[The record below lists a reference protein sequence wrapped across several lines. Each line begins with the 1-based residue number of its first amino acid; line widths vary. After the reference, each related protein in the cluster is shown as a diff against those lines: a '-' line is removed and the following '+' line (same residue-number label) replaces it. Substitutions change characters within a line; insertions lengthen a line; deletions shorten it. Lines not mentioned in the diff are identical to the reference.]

1 MFVGERTDYA
11 FPNATDDTSRD
22 KDVLHDC
29 ERSWVESEG
38 EFLD

>member
-1 MFVGERTDYA
+1 MLAGERTDYA
-11 FPNATDDTSRD
+11 FPDAADDASRD

-29 ERSWVESEG
+29 ERLWVEEG